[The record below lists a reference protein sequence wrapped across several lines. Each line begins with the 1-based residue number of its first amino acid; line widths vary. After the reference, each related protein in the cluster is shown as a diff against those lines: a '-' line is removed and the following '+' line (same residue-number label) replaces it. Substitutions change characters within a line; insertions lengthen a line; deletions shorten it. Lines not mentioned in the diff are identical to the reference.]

1 MVPLLVVVLLCC
13 TSRAVVTEMTL
24 RPETQTVLAGEET
37 RFTCSTKHPQWGAM
51 IWQVNGK
58 TVLTISQQSGLV
70 PSTNL
75 NITAEK
81 FSSSS
86 LGDGWTLTLKNT
98 QRQQEGEVTC
108 DLQEVNKRTAHLYVQ
123 EKGSVR
129 ISGASRMALKG
140 HSVEF
145 ECQAAGWSPQPTLH
159 WRLNGKEVSSA
170 DFNLTSSGT
179 GQGQFSVSSNLSV
192 TASSSCDVHCL
203 ASVSAMRA
211 PLSSTVRL
219 TVVAEV
225 VEEDCTVAVALLGS
239 LSALLFLALLCVCT
253 VLCLKR
259 RGRTKPGLQQPIWFN
274 QSESGRI
281 SVAGAPQGKVNPGYS
296 SDRDTY
302 FSELIIGPPI
312 PITTSLDTYPDVIS
326 SSSQSFQSDSQS
338 EKSSKNVRSIT
349 TV

>member
-1 MVPLLVVVLLCC
+1 
-13 TSRAVVTEMTL
+13 MTL
-24 RPETQTVLAGEET
+24 RPDAQTVLAGEET

-58 TVLTISQQSGLV
+58 TVLTIPQQSDPV
-70 PSTNL
+70 PSTNP

-86 LGDGWTLTLKNT
+86 HGDGWTLILKNT
-98 QRQQEGEVTC
+98 QRQHEGEVTC
-108 DLQEVNKRTAHLYVQ
+108 DLQEGGKSTAHLYVQ

-129 ISGASRMALKG
+129 ISGESRMALKG

-159 WRLNGKEVSSA
+159 WRLNGREVNSA
-170 DFNLTSSGT
+170 NYNLTPVRT
-179 GQGQFSVSSNLSV
+179 EQGQFSVSSNLNI
-192 TASSSCDVHCL
+192 TASSSCDVHCVV
-203 ASVSAMRA
+203 SVSAMRA
-211 PLSSTVRL
+211 PLYSTVRL

-225 VEEDCTVAVALLGS
+225 VEQDCTVAVALLGS
-239 LSALLFLALLCVCT
+239 LSALLLLALLCVCT

-259 RGRTKPGLQQPIWFN
+259 RGRTKPGLEQPIWFN

-281 SVAGAPQGKVNPGYS
+281 SVAGAPWGKVNPGYS
-296 SDRDTY
+296 SDRDT
-302 FSELIIGPPI
+302 FFNELIIGPPI
-312 PITTSLDTYPDVIS
+312 PITTSLDKAPDVVS

-338 EKSSKNVRSIT
+338 ETSTKNIRSIT

>member
-1 MVPLLVVVLLCC
+1 MTPFVAVVLLLCG
-13 TSRAVVTEMTL
+13 TSRVGAEMTL
-24 RPETQTVLAGEET
+24 YPDTLTVLAGEET

-51 IWQVNGK
+51 IWQMNGK
-58 TVLTISQQSGLV
+58 TVLTISQESGLV
-70 PSTNL
+70 PSTNP

-81 FSSSS
+81 LPSAQAE
-86 LGDGWTLTLKNT
+86 GWTLILRNT
-98 QRQQEGEVTC
+98 QRQHEGEVTC

-129 ISGASRMALKG
+129 ISGESRMALKG

-145 ECQAAGWSPQPTLH
+145 ECQAAGWAPQPTLL
-159 WRLNGKEVSSA
+159 WRLNGREVSRA
-170 DFNLTSSGT
+170 DYNLSFVGS
-179 GQGQFSVSSNLSV
+179 GQGQISVSSNLSV

-203 ASVSAMRA
+203 VSVSAMTA

-225 VEEDCTVAVALLGS
+225 LEQQDCTVAVALLGS
-239 LSALLFLALLCVCT
+239 LSALLLLALLCVCT

-259 RGRTKPGLQQPIWFN
+259 RGRTKPGLEQPIWFS

-281 SVAGAPQGKVNPGYS
+281 SVAGQPQGKVNLGYS
-296 SDRDTY
+296 SERDTY
-302 FSELIIGPPI
+302 FNELIIGPPI
-312 PITTSLDTYPDVIS
+312 PITTSLDKVPDVAS
-326 SSSQSFQSDSQS
+326 SSSQSFQSDSPS
-338 EKSSKNVRSIT
+338 EKSIKNVRSIT